1 MDDAIYT
8 FVQDVREKRQASY
21 GAKHRVNGAH
31 GKSCTLPSDR
41 LTAKEREALNG
52 EVMTYNPNE
61 FYTWDEF
68 EKLPEERQKQYIF
81 GLMRRYNTGYCS
93 VGGALFGEYSRLQT
107 LARKR
112 GWLTEL
118 PKQDPCKPNGSKALK
133 CAVMEK
139 RSKDIN
145 LPSQAEKTAQNA
157 PQSAETAKEAQA
169 SSEETPKSEN
179 KGILSKASFEFSEF
193 DLDALK
199 MVGAMFHGVKCKVRI
214 EVETDG

>member
-1 MDDAIYT
+1 MPARA
-8 FVQDVREKRQASY
+8 VRGQESPTSSEGRANQASDGGISEKR
-21 GAKHRVNGAH
+21 
-31 GKSCTLPSDR
+31 
-41 LTAKEREALNG
+41 
-52 EVMTYNPNE
+52 
-61 FYTWDEF
+61 
-68 EKLPEERQKQYIF
+68 
-81 GLMRRYNTGYCS
+81 
-93 VGGALFGEYSRLQT
+93 
-107 LARKR
+107 
-112 GWLTEL
+112 
-118 PKQDPCKPNGSKALK
+118 LK
-133 CAVMEK
+133 CAVQEK

>member
-145 LPSQAEKTAQNA
+145 FLAKLRKPLRTHHRAQKRQKKRKQAARKRPKAKTRA
-157 PQSAETAKEAQA
+157 
-169 SSEETPKSEN
+169 
-179 KGILSKASFEFSEF
+179 F
-193 DLDALK
+193 
-199 MVGAMFHGVKCKVRI
+199 
-214 EVETDG
+214 